1 MRYAAIS
8 LSVEIEVEE
17 CCVIKAKVR
26 YLRGMADDLKIEFQ
40 KWEGTG
46 NTFVIVNGFK
56 YAGILDLTTL
66 EDKVIEKICF
76 QQNCDGIIF
85 LYESSIEE
93 ADLKCDYRNSD
104 GTRSFCG
111 NGTRASFLYAS
122 REGLVGESAVFEAC
136 DGLHQVRHN
145 DEYDVPSVEFRPVR
159 APKRFNSGDFFLD
172 TGSPHHIHLVK
183 DFNELSEIDI
193 DVFGS
198 KIRYSEDYSSLGG
211 VNVSALCTVSEGLA
225 LRTYERGVEAET
237 KACGTGAVAASI
249 IDYSIHGGKPKRT
262 VHMPGGKL
270 FVEFNEDGEG
280 GYDNVWL
287 SGAAS
292 ELSRGITSL
301 LSIFLLWFCLPLDVH
316 ANWYDNLSDSTEI
329 SILTSSPGED
339 AYSIFGHTAV
349 RIYDPVEVPIVDW
362 VFNYGTFSYSE
373 DFYYNFMI
381 GRLDY
386 HLSAVPFYQ
395 FQRDYMDQGRG
406 VKEQI
411 LHLTPAH
418 IRQVAE
424 YLSWNLQEENAVYS
438 YEFFRDNCS
447 TRMITLFQESL
458 GEAFET
464 NCKQSGKTFRDGLQP
479 YISGSPWI
487 AFGMDFILGPKSDKI
502 MPPCG
507 DAFIPDELSIALSYM
522 TVDGVALLKE
532 NNEHFVVF
540 DDGTWLPEFA
550 LDVPAILMVFIT
562 CLMMIVTF
570 RNRENCW
577 FSSKLRGVVAI
588 VSSLLGGL
596 LLLMWTLTD
605 HTDTWANI
613 NLLWTLPA
621 LVYFIPISFRF
632 KRQAGK
638 IAALICISYLILSV
652 FEFQLSTLAL
662 RCAAVSVFLTV
673 LPFRKDLNLVG
684 DE

>member
-1 MRYAAIS
+1 MD
-8 LSVEIEVEE
+8 IEVEE
-17 CCVIKAKVR
+17 CCAIMAKVR
-26 YLRGMADDLKIEFQ
+26 YLRGMGDDLKIEFQ

-46 NTFVIVNGFK
+46 NTFAIVNGFK
-56 YAGILDLTTL
+56 YAGSLDLTTL
-66 EDKVIEKICF
+66 EDKVVAEICLK
-76 QQNCDGIIF
+76 QNCDGLIC
-85 LYESSIEE
+85 LVESSIAE

-111 NGTRASFLYAS
+111 NGTRASFEYAH
-122 REGLVGESAVFEAC
+122 REGLIGDNAVFEAC
-136 DGLHQVRHN
+136 DGLHKVRRN
-145 DEYDVPSVEFRPVR
+145 DEYDVPSVEFRPVV
-159 APKRFNSGDFFLD
+159 APKSLSSGDFFLD

-183 DFNELSEIDI
+183 DFDELSQLEIDT
-193 DVFGS
+193 FGR
-198 KIRYSEDYSSLGG
+198 KIRYSDDYSSIGG

-249 IDYSIHGGKPKRT
+249 VDYSIHGGKPKRT
-262 VHMPGGKL
+262 IHMSGGKL
-270 FVEFNEDGEG
+270 FVEFKEDGEG
-280 GYDNVWL
+280 GYENVWL
-287 SGAAS
+287 SGAAR
-292 ELSRGITSL
+292 ELYRGITRL
-301 LSIFLLWFCLPLDVH
+301 LPIFLLWFCMPLEVH
-316 ANWYDNLSDSTEI
+316 ANWYDSLSGETKV

-349 RIYDPVEVPIVDW
+349 RIYDPAEVPVVDW
-362 VFNYGTFSYSE
+362 VFNYGTFSFSE

-395 FQRDYMDQGRG
+395 FQRQNIDQERG

-411 LHLTPAH
+411 LNLTPAQ

-424 YLSWNLQEENAVYS
+424 YLSWNLQEENVVYR

-447 TRMITLFQESL
+447 TRIITLFQESL
-458 GEAFET
+458 GASFET
-464 NCKQSGKTFRDGLQP
+464 HCKKSGKTFRDGLQP
-479 YISGSPWI
+479 YIAGSPWT

-507 DAFIPDELSIALSYM
+507 DAFIPDELSKALSSM
-522 TVDGVALLKE
+522 TVDGVGLLKDNHE
-532 NNEHFVVF
+532 NFVVF
-540 DDGTWLPEFA
+540 DDGAWLPDSA
-550 LDVPAILMVFIT
+550 LDVPAVLMVFIT
-562 CLMMIVTF
+562 SLMIIVTF
-570 RNRENCW
+570 RNREKCG
-577 FSSKLRGVVAI
+577 FASKLRGVVAL
-588 VSSLLGGL
+588 VSSLLGIL
-596 LLLMWTLTD
+596 LLLMWSFTD

-613 NLLWTLPA
+613 NLLWTLAA
-621 LVYFIPISFRF
+621 LVYFIPIQSGF

-673 LPFRKDLNLVG
+673 IPFRKDLNLVR

>member
-1 MRYAAIS
+1 VRYAARS
-8 LSVEIEVEE
+8 LSVDIEVEE
-17 CCVIKAKVR
+17 CCAIMAKVR
-26 YLRGMADDLKIEFQ
+26 YLRGMGDDLKIEFQ

-46 NTFVIVNGFK
+46 NTFAIVNGFK
-56 YAGILDLTTL
+56 YAGSLDLTTL
-66 EDKVIEKICF
+66 DDKVVAEICL
-76 QQNCDGIIF
+76 QQNCDGFIC
-85 LYESSIEE
+85 LCVSSIEE

-111 NGTRASFLYAS
+111 NGTRASFVYAH
-122 REGLVGESAVFEAC
+122 REGLVGDNAVFEAC
-136 DGLHQVRHN
+136 DGLHKVRRN
-145 DEYDVPSVEFRPVR
+145 DEYDVPSVEFRPVV
-159 APKRFNSGDFFLD
+159 APKTLSSGDFFLN

-183 DFNELSEIDI
+183 DFDELSEIKMKTL
-193 DVFGS
+193 GR
-198 KIRYSEDYSSLGG
+198 KIRYSDDYSSIGG
-211 VNVSALCTVSEGLA
+211 VNVSALCSVSDGLA

-249 IDYSIHGGKPKRT
+249 VDYSIHGGEPKRT

-270 FVEFNEDGEG
+270 FVEFKEDGIG

-287 SGAAS
+287 SGAAN
-292 ELSRGITSL
+292 ELYRGITSL
-301 LSIFLLWFCLPLDVH
+301 LTIFLLCFCMPLDVQ
-316 ANWYDNLSDSTEI
+316 ANWYDNLSGETKV

-349 RIYDPVEVPIVDW
+349 RIYDPAEVPIVDW
-362 VFNYGTFSYSE
+362 VFNYGTFSFSE

-386 HLSAVPFYQ
+386 HLSAVPFYH
-395 FQRDYMDQGRG
+395 FQKQNMDQGRG

-411 LHLTPAH
+411 LNLTPTQ

-424 YLSWNLQEENAVYS
+424 YLSWNLLEENAVYR
-438 YEFFRDNCS
+438 YEFFRDNCA
-447 TRMITLFQESL
+447 TRIITLFQESL
-458 GEAFET
+458 GSSFET
-464 NCKQSGKTFRDGLQP
+464 NCKQGGETFRDGLQP
-479 YISGSPWI
+479 YISGSPWT

-507 DAFIPDELSIALSYM
+507 EAFIPDHLSSALSTM
-522 TVDGVALLKE
+522 TVDGESLVKGD
-532 NNEHFVVF
+532 NVNFVVF
-540 DDGTWLPEFA
+540 DTGTWLPKST

-562 CLMMIVTF
+562 SLLIIVTF
-570 RNRENCW
+570 MNRKKYW
-577 FSSKLRGVVAI
+577 FSSKLRALI
-588 VSSLLGGL
+588 ALVSSLLGVL
-596 LLLMWTLTD
+596 LLFMWLFTD

-621 LVYFIPISFRF
+621 LVYFIPIQFRF
-632 KRQAGK
+632 KRLAGK
-638 IAALICISYLILSV
+638 IAALICLSYLILSV
-652 FEFQLSTLAL
+652 FEFQLSTLTL

-673 LPFRKDLNLVG
+673 IPFRKDLNIVR